1 MALKHGG
8 SVPLQ
13 EDIDPDYEPS
23 AEGLLPLNS
32 RSSTVVC
39 YGVKLCKITA
49 DMQRLPTMLSG
60 LVLIWRQ
67 KKTSSGF
74 VVRG

>member
-1 MALKHGG
+1 MALKQGG
-8 SVPLQ
+8 SIPLQ

-23 AEGLLPLNS
+23 AEGLLHLNS
-32 RSSTVVC
+32 RSPTVVC
-39 YGVKLCKITA
+39 YGVKLCNIAA

-67 KKTSSGF
+67 KQSSSGF